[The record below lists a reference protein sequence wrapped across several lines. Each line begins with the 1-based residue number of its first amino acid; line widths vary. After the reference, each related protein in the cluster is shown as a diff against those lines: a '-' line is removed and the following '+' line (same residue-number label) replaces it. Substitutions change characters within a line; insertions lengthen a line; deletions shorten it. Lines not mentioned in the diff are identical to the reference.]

1 MRLGG
6 FKLALLVLSVEVVK
20 GVTAV
25 AAGSAIAD
33 DSGAVA
39 AGLGAIA
46 GNVYNVWLGFHG
58 GKGLGIS
65 GGVLLGVW
73 PVMFPIALL
82 VLVLNSALTRSSGK
96 GTLISLGVVV
106 IGALLWDQL
115 GWGDAWGVEDS
126 RLLLATALGFSLILV
141 RKHWYDAR
149 HPIKS
154 PVPR

>member
-6 FKLALLVLSVEVVK
+6 FKLAVLVLAVEVVK

-25 AAGSAIAD
+25 AVGSAIGD

-65 GGVLLGVW
+65 GGVLLGIW
-73 PVMFPIALL
+73 PVMSPIALL
-82 VLVLNSALTRSSGK
+82 VLILTSALTRSSGK
-96 GTLISLGVVV
+96 GTLISLCVVI
-106 IGALLWDQL
+106 IGALAWDQL
-115 GWGDAWGVEDS
+115 GWGDAWGVEDQ
-126 RLLLATALGFSLILV
+126 RLLLMTAVGISLILV
-141 RKHWYDAR
+141 RKHWYDAW
-149 HPIKS
+149 HPVTS